1 MGEEV
6 PGPGSLA
13 RQAMLSF
20 SDQATGTPVSSLV
33 PEPRGPR
40 NWLQSAPS
48 VVEAVKATASK
59 QKPRRMGRS
68 LSAGGQSCGKHQGTQ
83 TGGIYFLATRVR
95 RHNPLND
102 AHYRAAHE
110 RLPPRY
116 CRVLSLEP

>member
-13 RQAMLSF
+13 RQTMLSF

-48 VVEAVKATASK
+48 VVEAVKTTASK

-68 LSAGGQSCGKHQGTQ
+68 LSAGGQSCRETPRNTNGRHL
-83 TGGIYFLATRVR
+83 FLATRVR
-95 RHNPLND
+95 RHNPLNA

-110 RLPPRY
+110 
-116 CRVLSLEP
+116 